1 MGMRNTRLYLL
12 LLALPFIGLVF
23 IFNYVPLFGWIYA
36 FFDYKP
42 GIPLSNSPFVGFKYF
57 ELAFHEGSDLWKV
70 MRNTLVL
77 SLLTVVTTP
86 LPVIFAIF
94 LNEIRSPRFRKLVQ
108 TMTTIPNF
116 ISWILVFSIFFTFF
130 SVDGGVVN
138 SLLLKWGWIQEPT
151 NLLAN
156 DKWAWI
162 FQTII
167 TVWKT
172 VGFSAIIYIAAM
184 AGIDP
189 ELYQA
194 AKVDGAGRFS
204 IIWNVTVPGLLPTF
218 FVMLMLAIS
227 NMLSNGFE
235 QYYVFYNSL
244 VSDRLQVLDYY
255 VYKIGL
261 LNNDYSFSTALGV
274 FKTVISILLLFIVNG
289 LSKRLRGQSI
299 I

>member
-1 MGMRNTRLYLL
+1 MRNTRLYLL